1 MLVSFSCALSLTATA
16 QPVSRVY
23 VSNSGYPF
31 ERSHS
36 GYRPLMEKKDV
47 TFLPLTTPALASIYP
62 ALLGGRP
69 HSVELPGGHGVSLG
83 TSTVT
88 G

>member
-16 QPVSRVY
+16 QPVSRGY
-23 VSNSGYPF
+23 VSNPGYPF
-31 ERSHS
+31 ERHS
-36 GYRPLMEKKDV
+36 GYRPLIEKKDV

-62 ALLGGRP
+62 ALLGDRP

>member
-1 MLVSFSCALSLTATA
+1 M
-16 QPVSRVY
+16 
-23 VSNSGYPF
+23 
-31 ERSHS
+31 
-36 GYRPLMEKKDV
+36 
-47 TFLPLTTPALASIYP
+47 TFLPLTTPALASIHP

-69 HSVELPGGHGVSLG
+69 HQLHRAIVPPHHVRRVPARHDHRVELPGGHGVGLG

>member
-1 MLVSFSCALSLTATA
+1 
-16 QPVSRVY
+16 
-23 VSNSGYPF
+23 
-31 ERSHS
+31 
-36 GYRPLMEKKDV
+36 MEKKDV
-47 TFLPLTTPALASIYP
+47 TFLPLTTPALASIHP

-69 HSVELPGGHGVSLG
+69 HSVELPGGHGVGLG